1 MWVIPYAVPEFVT
14 DYIMFNGMPLYIF
27 LLLGFSSIIQFYSGA
42 GFYKG
47 AFKSVKNC
55 SANMDVLVVLGTTA
69 AWLYG
74 VILIIVG
81 HDHESGMTT
90 GEDHDEHV
98 RHKIIHEH
106 GHNFEISS
114 TLITIILLGKFFESF
129 SKKQTVDK
137 LSQLA
142 SCKVT
147 KAMLVYKNRKE
158 GEENVAF
165 YDLSLPGSETDV
177 DLLMIGDVIKVVNG

>member
-1 MWVIPYAVPEFVT
+1 MIPYTVPEFVT
-14 DYIMFNGMPLYIF
+14 AFILFNGMPLYIF
-27 LLLGFSSIIQFYSGA
+27 LLLGFSSIIQFYCGA

-47 AFKSVKNC
+47 AYKTVRNC
-55 SANMDVLVVLGTTA
+55 SANMDVLVVLGTTS

-74 VILIIVG
+74 VILIITG
-81 HDHESGMTT
+81 HDHEGKI
-90 GEDHDEHV
+90 GNIDHEEKV
-98 RHKIIHEH
+98 RHRIIHEH
-106 GHNFEISS
+106 GHNFEIAS
-114 TLITIILLGKFFESF
+114 TLITIILLGKFLESF

-147 KAMLVYKNRKE
+147 KANLVYKKPGMGQE
-158 GEENVAF
+158 
-165 YDLSLPGSETDV
+165 YDGPYELSQQGTETDV